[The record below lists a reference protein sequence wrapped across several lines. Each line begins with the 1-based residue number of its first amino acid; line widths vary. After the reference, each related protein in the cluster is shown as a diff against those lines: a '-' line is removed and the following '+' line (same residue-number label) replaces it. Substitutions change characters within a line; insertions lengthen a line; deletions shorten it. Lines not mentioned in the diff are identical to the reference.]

1 MKHPLRRLRRDVRIV
16 LHDIPSEGASGPD
29 DPRIQRAAR
38 SITELYGAMAIGVAL
53 WMIYL
58 AFELPQRNL
67 APHYD
72 ITWVGFDAFIVTAMG
87 LTAYSAYKVDPRVE
101 LAANATATL
110 LIVDAWMDVTTSSTH
125 NAFVMAVF
133 FAIFLELPLAALSI
147 KIARDVHRSL
157 ASRARAQFQDPVGPA
172 GDTDSLESTPAAPP
186 SGP

>member
-16 LHDIPSEGASGPD
+16 LRDIPSEGASGPD

-38 SITELYGAMAIGVAL
+38 SITELYGAMAVGVGL

-58 AFELPQRNL
+58 AVELPQRNL

-72 ITWVGFDAFIVTAMG
+72 ITWVGFDGFLVIAMG
-87 LTAYSAYKVDPRVE
+87 LTAWTAYKVDPRVE

-110 LIVDAWMDVTTSSTH
+110 LIVDAWMDITTSSTH
-125 NAFVMAVF
+125 NAFVMAVI

-157 ASRARAQFQDPVGPA
+157 ASRARAQYADPVGSE
-172 GDTDSLESTPAAPP
+172 TLEGTPAAPP